1 MHLFVIN
8 PHSGNGNG
16 LKVWSRVERECI
28 NKELDYVAY
37 LSQDARSAAER
48 VKQHLTQYT
57 HAIVVIIGGD
67 GTIHQLLPVIVEY
80 GGILAVIPAG
90 SGNDTAR
97 GFGIPMDPVNAL
109 RTALKGNIRS
119 VDMMQSHEQGEWT
132 LTALAT
138 GFDSAVADAV
148 NRSFYKRWCN
158 RLKLG
163 PVAYLIGIVHTL
175 FTFKPTTMTVHIDDS
190 TYTYDRIWLAAISN
204 VNSYG
209 GGIRICPEARADD
222 GLLDICLVHGCSKWT
237 LLRLLPTV
245 FTGKHV
251 HLPQVVLKRGKK
263 ISIQPAHDV
272 LTIGD
277 GEPIGSGRFEA
288 KLLPEHIRM
297 CIPH

>member
-8 PHSGNGNG
+8 PRSGNGNG
-16 LKVWSRVERECI
+16 LKVWSMVESECKKQGI
-28 NKELDYVAY
+28 VYKAYV
-37 LSQDARSAAER
+37 SQDAATAAER
-48 VKQHLTQYT
+48 VQQHLSQFAN
-57 HAIVVIIGGD
+57 AIVVIIGGD
-67 GTIHQLLPVIVEY
+67 GTIHQLLPTIVEH

-97 GFGIPMDPVNAL
+97 GFGIPKDPIGAL
-109 RTALKGNIRS
+109 RTVMIGKIQP
-119 VDMMQSHEQGEWT
+119 VDMMRSHEQGEWT

-163 PVAYLIGIVHTL
+163 SVAYLIGIIHTL

-222 GLLDICLVHGCSKWT
+222 GLLDICLVHGCNRLT

-263 ISIQPAHDV
+263 VSIQPAHSV

-277 GEPIGSGRFEA
+277 GEPVGRGRFEA
-288 KLLPEHIRM
+288 QLHPDHIRM
-297 CIPH
+297 CVPQ

>member
-8 PHSGNGNG
+8 PRSGNGNG
-16 LKVWSRVERECI
+16 LKVWSMVERECKKQQI
-28 NKELDYVAY
+28 AYEAY
-37 LSQDARSAAER
+37 LSQDAESASVR
-48 VKQHLTQYT
+48 VKQHLSQYE
-57 HAIVVIIGGD
+57 HAVIVVIGGD
-67 GTIHQLLPVIVEY
+67 GTIHQLLPIIVQH

-97 GFGIPMDPVNAL
+97 GFGIPMNPLRAL
-109 RTALKGNIRS
+109 RTIMNGNIKH
-119 VDMMQSHEQGEWT
+119 VDMMQSHEHGEWT

-138 GFDSAVADAV
+138 GFDSAVADVV

-163 PVAYLIGIVHTL
+163 SVAYLIGIIHTL
-175 FTFKPTTMTVHIDDS
+175 FTFKPTTMTVHIDDE
-190 TYTYDRIWLAAISN
+190 TFTYDRIWLAAISN

-222 GLLDICLVHGCSKWT
+222 GLLDICLVHGCNRFT

-263 ISIQPAHDV
+263 IRVQPGHSV

-277 GEPIGSGRFEA
+277 GEPVGSGMFEA
-288 KLLPEHIRM
+288 ELHPKHIRM
-297 CIPH
+297 CVPQ